1 MAPGQNEVILPIT
14 VLDLLFLLQP
24 AKCWTL
30 KLSQKPVACAHKRS
44 QVWLKTSLNSGA
56 RLIIVKALIKAPA
69 QVRRWNVLKGCGEE
83 VSRTLSGTSEW
94 FLMGTRKYIMPYGV
108 FMKPE
113 TLVTTMKICK
123 TVTRSVLP
131 GKLQKVLR
139 SGKRITWLE
148 LQAVTR

>member
-1 MAPGQNEVILPIT
+1 
-14 VLDLLFLLQP
+14 
-24 AKCWTL
+24 
-30 KLSQKPVACAHKRS
+30 
-44 QVWLKTSLNSGA
+44 
-56 RLIIVKALIKAPA
+56 
-69 QVRRWNVLKGCGEE
+69 
-83 VSRTLSGTSEW
+83 
-94 FLMGTRKYIMPYGV
+94 MGTRKYIMPYGV

-113 TLVTTMKICK
+113 TLVTTMRICK